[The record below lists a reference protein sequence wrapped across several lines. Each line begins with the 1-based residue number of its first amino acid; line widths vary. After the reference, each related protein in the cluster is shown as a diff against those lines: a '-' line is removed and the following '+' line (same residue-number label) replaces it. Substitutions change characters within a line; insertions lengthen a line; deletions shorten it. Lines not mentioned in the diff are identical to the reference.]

1 MIGPGEEDG
10 SGPGSDLT
18 QADSQTDTPSV
29 LRLVLGVGKL
39 RMNWE
44 PREGVANLAG
54 SVGGEQGRVREISQL
69 S

>member
-1 MIGPGEEDG
+1 MALALAQI
-10 SGPGSDLT
+10 SRRRT
-18 QADSQTDTPSV
+18 HRQTDAPSV
-29 LRLVLGVGKL
+29 PRLVLGGGKH
-39 RMNWE
+39 RINWE